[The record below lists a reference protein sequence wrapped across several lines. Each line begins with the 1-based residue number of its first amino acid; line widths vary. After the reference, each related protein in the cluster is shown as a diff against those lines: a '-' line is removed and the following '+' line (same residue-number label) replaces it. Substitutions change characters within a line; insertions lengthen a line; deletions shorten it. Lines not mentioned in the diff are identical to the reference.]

1 MFKLLKS
8 SSQNKHV
15 GSVDCRKQMF
25 GLSKVSTNCHV
36 FVCENPFQIICKNW
50 DRKKCLFLSSLGWF
64 SSLKVQHFTW
74 KTWWHA
80 IPPHLPQPWRNSELL
95 IGDNINVDQLPLTS
109 SAGHQNWHQ
118 YFNTSMFST
127 PSLNLGLNELLSISI
142 DILWARRK
150 MYKV

>member
-15 GSVDCRKQMF
+15 SSVDCRKQMF

-50 DRKKCLFLSSLGWF
+50 DRKKCLFLSSLGWS

-80 IPPHLPQPWRNSELL
+80 IPLTWLSLGGTWNFWSAIILMSTNCRWHPVLVTKV
-95 IGDNINVDQLPLTS
+95 GIN
-109 SAGHQNWHQ
+109 
-118 YFNTSMFST
+118 
-127 PSLNLGLNELLSISI
+127 ISI
-142 DILWARRK
+142 LQCLAHRH
-150 MYKV
+150 